1 MLNVRFRHPQLNTSQ
16 ENPICLHSPTE
27 NDVDL
32 RCHWLRLKTAKLG
45 LIMMR
50 ACGQVS
56 VPPLLTLRSA
66 ARTAVVGAVMLG
78 RHWGI
83 VRRCFPNRTAVIIPI
98 HGVWTS
104 RKTLIMSSLFWRG
117 ARGQFSKIAARNY
130 AGPPGLWH
138 CGGPRECQGKQQR
151 SSLTWT
157 HILHSF
163 PVLLPHFAGRWCAT
177 TSGGVH

>member
-1 MLNVRFRHPQLNTSQ
+1 MLNVQFRHPQLNTSQ
-16 ENPICLHSPTE
+16 ENPICLHLPTE

-50 ACGQVS
+50 ACRQVS
-56 VPPLLTLRSA
+56 VSPLLTLRSA
-66 ARTAVVGAVMLG
+66 AHTTVVGVVMLG

-83 VRRCFPNRTAVIIPI
+83 VQRWFPNHTAVIIPI
-98 HGVWTS
+98 HKVWTS

-130 AGPPGLWH
+130 AVLRGCGIVVGPGNAK
-138 CGGPRECQGKQQR
+138 E
-151 SSLTWT
+151 SSRGA
-157 HILHSF
+157 H
-163 PVLLPHFAGRWCAT
+163 
-177 TSGGVH
+177 